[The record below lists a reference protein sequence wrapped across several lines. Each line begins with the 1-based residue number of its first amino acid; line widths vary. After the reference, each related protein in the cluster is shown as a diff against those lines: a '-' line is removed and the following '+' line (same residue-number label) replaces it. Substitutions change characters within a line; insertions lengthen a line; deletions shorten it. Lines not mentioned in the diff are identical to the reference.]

1 MGAHFGA
8 LLDDHYAEFL
18 AAFLG
23 DLAEPAGGCQTGG
36 AGADDDYVDFH

>member
-8 LLDDHYAEFL
+8 LLDDYHAEFL

-23 DLAEPAGGCQTGG
+23 DLSQTAGGCQTGG
-36 AGADDDYVDFH
+36 TGADDDDVDFH